1 MLTLIDGNSL
11 FFRTYYGVHSRLT
24 RSDGTPTGA
33 AYGFFNMILPLLSS
47 AKPNDAFVCVF
58 DASRQSFRQDIY
70 SEYKA
75 NRRETPPDLI
85 AQSYMVRTGVA
96 AMGMPMLC
104 IPGVEAD
111 DVIATIARMNCTGH
125 DATRIITSDKD
136 LMQLVSDCVFLYDGM
151 KEREI
156 RTPQVIEKFGVSPSQ
171 VIDVQSLMGDSSDNV
186 PGVPGIGPKKAS
198 ELITQF
204 GNLDNLY
211 EHLDDVPNER
221 IRNLLRDNREMA
233 YISKQL
239 VTLKTD
245 VDLSGLEIKPF
256 IFNTPAA
263 TEFMRSTLESN
274 SLITKIQKLFP
285 YDANVSPANT
295 EQFVFEKSECGIEP
309 ESQPQPSQLHELTYE
324 TITTPDELD
333 KFLSNVNDIIAID
346 TETTG
351 LDYLTAQLVGISLAT
366 NDSHGAYIP
375 IRHIVGGNDLF
386 ARGHLSAD

>member
-1 MLTLIDGNSL
+1 
-11 FFRTYYGVHSRLT
+11 
-24 RSDGTPTGA
+24 
-33 AYGFFNMILPLLSS
+33 
-47 AKPNDAFVCVF
+47 
-58 DASRQSFRQDIY
+58 
-70 SEYKA
+70 
-75 NRRETPPDLI
+75 
-85 AQSYMVRTGVA
+85 
-96 AMGMPMLC
+96 
-104 IPGVEAD
+104 
-111 DVIATIARMNCTGH
+111 MNCTGH

-156 RTPQVIEKFGVSPSQ
+156 RTTQVIEKFGVSPSQ

-263 TEFMRSTLESN
+263 TEFMRSTPESN
-274 SLITKIQKLFP
+274 SLITKIL
-285 YDANVSPANT
+285 
-295 EQFVFEKSECGIEP
+295 
-309 ESQPQPSQLHELTYE
+309 
-324 TITTPDELD
+324 
-333 KFLSNVNDIIAID
+333 
-346 TETTG
+346 
-351 LDYLTAQLVGISLAT
+351 
-366 NDSHGAYIP
+366 
-375 IRHIVGGNDLF
+375 
-386 ARGHLSAD
+386 